1 MSSNRTGDFADER
14 HGISSRLKQLN
25 LSTIAVKWG
34 PLLTLILLCIVI
46 SILSPSFLS
55 ARNFRAVAKQAS
67 MLLIVAMG
75 PTFVIV
81 MGCID
86 LSIEGLMAVGSVF
99 VGILVLNDRTNM
111 DLGLLG
117 IFIAVAICTFLG
129 FLNGFIHAKGRIP
142 SFMVT
147 LGMLFIGI
155 GLGTWVFGGYPIRIH
170 DELLVKTLGR
180 GVSWGIPNLAFVA
193 AVLFLICLFI
203 ERHTR
208 VGRYAFAIGGG
219 EDLARL
225 SGVPVD
231 RYKIIIFT
239 LDGCLLGIAGVL
251 IAGRLGVAAAEVGDF
266 LFPAITSIVVGG
278 TALTGGVGGVLQTL
292 VGALIVAIITSGMIL
307 LDVHPYVQLTVQ
319 GIIVT
324 GAVILTLDRAKIPI
338 IK

>member
-1 MSSNRTGDFADER
+1 MSSNRSGEFADGR
-14 HGISSRLKQLN
+14 HGVPSPLKRPN
-25 LSTIAVKWG
+25 LSAVAVKWG
-34 PLLTLILLCIVI
+34 PLLTLILLCIVVAM
-46 SILSPSFLS
+46 LAPSFLS
-55 ARNFRAVAKQAS
+55 MRNFRAVSKQAA

-99 VGILVLNDRTNM
+99 VGMLVLNDRTGMN
-111 DLGLLG
+111 LGLLG
-117 IFIAVAICTFLG
+117 IVIAVAIVTFMG
-129 FLNGFIHAKGRIP
+129 FLNGVLHAKGRIP

-155 GLGTWVFGGYPIRIH
+155 GFATWVFGGYPIRIY
-170 DELLVKTLGR
+170 DNLLVKVLGR
-180 GVSWGIPNLAFVA
+180 GVTWGVPNLAIVA

-203 ERHTR
+203 ERRTR
-208 VGRYAFAIGGG
+208 LGRYIFAIGGG

-231 RYKIIIFT
+231 RYKIYVYT

-251 IAGRLGVAAAEVGDF
+251 MAGRLGVAAAEVGDF